1 LIDMNAFV
9 LRDIDDRAG
18 MARWS
23 ASAAIMVAVHAA
35 LIALGVAWY
44 THSPP
49 SGAALPTIMIDLA
62 PPSAPSAPSTQSLD
76 LPPGPEARE
85 ADPPPPPPEPAKQ
98 EAIQEQLTPAPSQD
112 KPIVE
117 APPEQKVQPLP
128 PKREPAQIVPDQPK
142 PVAVKPKP
150 VRTEVK
156 KPTEASSPPRTSAA
170 PKAERQASLT
180 SSSAAAGASSPA
192 ALAFY
197 NQLVAAHLQRFKQY
211 PSASRAAG
219 EQGTSRLSFTLS
231 RSGQVLGSRLA
242 GSSGHP
248 ALDGETLAMIRRA
261 QPFPPMP
268 PELKQA
274 SMSFS
279 IPVQFSIR

>member
-9 LRDIDDRAG
+9 LHDIDDRAA

-23 ASAAIMVAVHAA
+23 ASAAIIVAIHAA

-49 SGAALPTIMIDLA
+49 SGIALPTIMIDLA
-62 PPSAPSAPSTQSLD
+62 PASAPSAPTAQPLD
-76 LPPGPEARE
+76 LPPGPEMRE

-98 EAIQEQLTPAPSQD
+98 EALHEQLTPTPPQD
-112 KPIVE
+112 RPIVE
-117 APPEQKVQPLP
+117 APPEQKVQPSPLKP
-128 PKREPAQIVPDQPK
+128 EPAKIVPDRPK
-142 PVAVKPKP
+142 PVAAKPKP
-150 VRTEVK
+150 VRTEVR
-156 KPTEASSPPRTSAA
+156 KPADAPPAPRTSAA

-180 SSSAAAGASSPA
+180 PSSATTGVTSSAALAS
-192 ALAFY
+192 Y

-211 PSASRAAG
+211 PSSAKAAG
-219 EQGTSRLSFTLS
+219 EQGTSRLSFTLG

-248 ALDGETLAMIRRA
+248 ALDSETLAMVRRA
-261 QPFPPMP
+261 QPFPSMP

>member
-1 LIDMNAFV
+1 MNAFV
-9 LRDIDDRAG
+9 LHELDDRAA

-23 ASAAIMVAVHAA
+23 GSAAIIVALHAA

-44 THSPP
+44 ARSPP
-49 SGAALPTIMIDLA
+49 PGVALPTIMVDLA
-62 PPSAPSAPSTQSLD
+62 PASPPPSAPSVQPLD
-76 LPPGPEARE
+76 LPPGPEMRE
-85 ADPPPPPPEPAKQ
+85 ADPPPPPPEPPKQ
-98 EAIQEQLTPAPSQD
+98 EAVQEQLAPTLPQEN
-112 KPIVE
+112 PVVE
-117 APPEQKVQPLP
+117 APPEQKVEPP
-128 PKREPAQIVPDQPK
+128 PKPEPAKIVPDLPK
-142 PVAVKPKP
+142 PVPVKPKP

-156 KPTEASSPPRTSAA
+156 KPTDAPPAPRTSAA

-180 SSSAAAGASSPA
+180 SSSAPAGATSAA
-192 ALAFY
+192 ALASY

-211 PSASRAAG
+211 PSGARAAG
-219 EQGTSRLSFTLS
+219 EQGTSRLSFTLG

-248 ALDGETLAMIRRA
+248 ALDGETLAMVRRA
-261 QPFPPMP
+261 QPFPAMP
-268 PELKQA
+268 PGLKQT

>member
-1 LIDMNAFV
+1 
-9 LRDIDDRAG
+9 

-23 ASAAIMVAVHAA
+23 ASAAIILALHAA

-44 THSPP
+44 AHSPP
-49 SGAALPTIMIDLA
+49 PGVSLPTIMIDLA
-62 PPSAPSAPSTQSLD
+62 PASAPLAPTVQPVD
-76 LPPGPEARE
+76 LPPGPEMRE
-85 ADPPPPPPEPAKQ
+85 ADPPPPPPEPSKR
-98 EAIQEQLTPAPSQD
+98 EAVQEQLAPTPPQEN
-112 KPIVE
+112 PIVE
-117 APPEQKVQPLP
+117 APPEQKVEPPP
-128 PKREPAQIVPDQPK
+128 PKPEPAKIVPDQPK
-142 PVAVKPKP
+142 PIPVKPKP
-150 VRTEVK
+150 VRTEAK
-156 KPTEASSPPRTSAA
+156 KPADAPPAPRSSAA

-180 SSSAAAGASSPA
+180 PSSATAGATSAAALAS
-192 ALAFY
+192 Y

-211 PSASRAAG
+211 PSGAKVAG
-219 EQGTSRLSFTLS
+219 EQGTSRLSFTLG

-248 ALDGETLAMIRRA
+248 SLDGETLAMVRRA

>member
-1 LIDMNAFV
+1 MIGMNAFV
-9 LRDIDDRAG
+9 LHEFDDRAA
-18 MARWS
+18 MVRWS
-23 ASAAIMVAVHAA
+23 ASAAVIVALHAV

-44 THSPP
+44 THSAPP
-49 SGAALPTIMIDLA
+49 GVALPTIMIDLA
-62 PPSAPSAPSTQSLD
+62 PPSAPSSPSVQPLD
-76 LPPGPEARE
+76 LPPGPEMRE
-85 ADPPPPPPEPAKQ
+85 ADPPPPPPEPPKQ
-98 EAIQEQLTPAPSQD
+98 EAIQEQLAPTPPREN
-112 KPIVE
+112 PVVE
-117 APPEQKVQPLP
+117 APPEKVEPAP
-128 PKREPAQIVPDQPK
+128 PKPEPAKMVPDLPK

-156 KPTEASSPPRTSAA
+156 KPIEAPPAPRTSAA
-170 PKAERQASLT
+170 PKAERQASLA
-180 SSSAAAGASSPA
+180 SSSASAGATSAA
-192 ALAFY
+192 ALASY

-211 PSASRAAG
+211 PSGARAAG
-219 EQGTSRLSFTLS
+219 DQGTSRLSFTLG

-242 GSSGHP
+242 GSSGYP
-248 ALDGETLAMIRRA
+248 ALDSETLAMIRRA

>member
-1 LIDMNAFV
+1 MNAFV
-9 LRDIDDRAG
+9 LHEFDDRAA

-23 ASAAIMVAVHAA
+23 ASAAIIVAVHAA

-44 THSPP
+44 TRAPP
-49 SGAALPTIMIDLA
+49 PGVALPTIMVDLA
-62 PPSAPSAPSTQSLD
+62 PASAPSAPSVQPFD
-76 LPPGPEARE
+76 LPPGPEMRE
-85 ADPPPPPPEPAKQ
+85 ADPPPPPPEPPKR
-98 EAIQEQLTPAPSQD
+98 EAIQEQLAPTPPQEN
-112 KPIVE
+112 PVVE
-117 APPEQKVQPLP
+117 APPEQRMEPPP
-128 PKREPAQIVPDQPK
+128 PKPEPAKIVPDQPK
-142 PVAVKPKP
+142 PVPAKPKP
-150 VRTEVK
+150 VRNEVK
-156 KPTEASSPPRTSAA
+156 KPTDAPPAPRSSAA

-180 SSSAAAGASSPA
+180 PSSAPAGATSAAALAS
-192 ALAFY
+192 Y

-211 PSASRAAG
+211 PSSAKAAG
-219 EQGTSRLSFTLS
+219 EQGTSRLSFTLG

-248 ALDGETLAMIRRA
+248 SLDGETLAMVRRA

-268 PELKQA
+268 SELKQA